1 MSGDV
6 NNLYMYGFMSC
17 SSLHRGPHGNTC
29 VCVCVCADRAAACS
43 MQNKELQRTV
53 EQLEK
58 RNKYEHA
65 LLIIEVTERSLPV
78 T

>member
-1 MSGDV
+1 
-6 NNLYMYGFMSC
+6 
-17 SSLHRGPHGNTC
+17 
-29 VCVCVCADRAAACS
+29 